1 MIATLPV
8 TGAFTTNCYFLI
20 DEQSSHGFL
29 IDPGAEAN
37 RLLQL
42 IGQQHW
48 TIEKILLT
56 HGHFDHFGAVQTLQQ
71 ILDIPVMIHEN
82 GKAYLEDPSINLS
95 RFCGPDIRIHNANY
109 FRDGDVLH
117 LDKGNSLSLQVFHT
131 PGHTLDSSTLYAPDH
146 HAAFVGDTIFKGNPG
161 NAGYP
166 TGNGRQLMHSIQSRI
181 LKLPDETILLSG
193 HSGPTTVQS
202 EKWRYV

>member
-8 TGAFTTNCYFLI
+8 TGVFTTNCYFLI

-37 RLLQL
+37 RLLRQ

-56 HGHFDHFGAVQTLQQ
+56 HGHFDHFGAVPALQQ
-71 ILDIPVMIHEN
+71 VLDIPVMIHEN
-82 GKAYLEDPSINLS
+82 GKAYLEDPGINLS
-95 RFCGPDIRIHNANY
+95 RFCGPDIRIHHANY

-117 LDKGNSLSLQVFHT
+117 LDKGNSLSLQVIHT
-131 PGHTLDSSTLYAPDH
+131 PGHTLDSSTLYSPDH
-146 HAAFVGDTIFKGNPG
+146 HAAFVGDTIFKGSPG
-161 NAGYP
+161 NDGYP
-166 TGNGRQLMHSIQSRI
+166 TGNGRRLMHSIRSKI
-181 LKLPDETILLSG
+181 LQLPEDTVLLSG
-193 HSGPTTVQS
+193 HSAPTTVQA
-202 EKWRYV
+202 EKWRYA